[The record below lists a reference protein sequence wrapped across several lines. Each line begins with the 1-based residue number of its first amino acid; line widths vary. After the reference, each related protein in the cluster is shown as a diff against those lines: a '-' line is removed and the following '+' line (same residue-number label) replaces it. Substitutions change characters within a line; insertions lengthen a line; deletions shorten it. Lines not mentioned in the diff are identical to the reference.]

1 MTDSN
6 MLPAIRAAIKANEIG
21 GGDPYS
27 LSFAKKANSGASFGI
42 FQNDTAANPQALA
55 TLKSILQ
62 KAGLPGAQ
70 VSRIIGLVGKP
81 CPTDPLT
88 EDDEAA
94 ANDALSSADGK
105 KAVDALDEERL
116 KVICGNL
123 DDAVD
128 SATNPIE
135 GKAQLGIC
143 MWCNMTGPPTTM
155 LTWLGGSA
163 VDEPGGKVD
172 PPGNPV
178 SFDELTRLLQNTTY
192 FVNNPGNWQHFA
204 DSAEEGAKLLPHVP
218 GTLRTGQPSGLAG
231 AEAEFSKALLAT
243 MQKLTAVQ
251 SAGSPGA
258 FPHGIG
264 TIEIAATIEPLKI
277 SFSLKITDAVGRPA
291 LAPAARRLVDSTPDR
306 ILNYCVSLDT
316 GNDAVM
322 RDCNAFVKKVAGNF
336 GVTIAATADAD
347 KIVDAFANA
356 PFTKT
361 TMDPSVAMAWANDGL
376 VVAGMKKSELDGHY
390 GTYSHGHVAIVH
402 NTADPN
408 HTDFPMASW
417 GTIGGRGKSNA
428 SIRLSFKAA
437 ACDDEAVHFAFAP
450 IS

>member
-1 MTDSN
+1 MTDST

-21 GGDPYS
+21 SGDPYK
-27 LSFAKKANSGASFGI
+27 LSYAGKANSGASFGI
-42 FQNDTAANPQALA
+42 FQNDTAANKQALA

-62 KAGLPGAQ
+62 AAKLPGPQ
-70 VSRIIGLVGKP
+70 VTRIIGLVSIP
-81 CPTDPLT
+81 QLVDPLT
-88 EDDEAA
+88 PEDSEA

-105 KAVDALDEERL
+105 KAVDALDEKRL
-116 KVICGNL
+116 KVICGYL
-123 DDAVD
+123 DDAV
-128 SATNPIE
+128 SASTNPIE

-155 LTWLGGSA
+155 LTWLRGSA
-163 VDEPGGKVD
+163 VDLLGGRVE

-178 SFDELTRLLQNTTY
+178 SFDDLTRLLIYTTF
-192 FVNNPGNWQHFA
+192 FVENPGNWQHFA
-204 DSAEEGAKLLPHVP
+204 DSAEEGAKLLPHFST
-218 GTLRTGQPSGLAG
+218 TLRTVRSAGLTG
-231 AEAEFSKALLAT
+231 VEAEFANALLGT
-243 MQKLTAVQ
+243 MQQLTTVQ
-251 SAGSPGA
+251 SGGTPGA
-258 FPHGIG
+258 LPHGIG
-264 TIEIAATIEPLKI
+264 TVEISATIEPLKI
-277 SFSLKITDAVGRPA
+277 SFSLKIADAVGTQA
-291 LAPAARRLVDSTPDR
+291 LAPSAKRLVDSTSDR
-306 ILNYCVSLDT
+306 ILNYCVSLDSS
-316 GNDAVM
+316 NDAVM

-336 GVTIAATADAD
+336 GVTIASTADAD
-347 KIVDAFANA
+347 AIVDAFASA

-408 HTDFPMASW
+408 HPDFPKASW
-417 GTIGGRGKSNA
+417 GTIGGRGKSNS

-437 ACDDEAVHFAFAP
+437 ACEDHAVHFAFAP